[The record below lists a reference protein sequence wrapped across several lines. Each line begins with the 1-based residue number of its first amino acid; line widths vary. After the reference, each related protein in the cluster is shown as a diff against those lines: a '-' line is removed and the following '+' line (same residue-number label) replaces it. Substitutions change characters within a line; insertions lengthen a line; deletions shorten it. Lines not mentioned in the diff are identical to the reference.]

1 MLVPLEWLKDFVD
14 IRESAEEISE
24 ALTMAGLEA
33 ALKEEE
39 LIEIDI
45 TPNRPDCLSIAG
57 IAREIAAIKGR
68 EFRLNDYRFSGGS
81 KSDFRVVIDS
91 PLCRRYAGRIIRG
104 VRIGE
109 SPEWMK
115 KRLEAAGI
123 RSINN
128 VVDITNYVMLELGHP
143 LHAFDLKTLKGNMIR
158 VDIAG
163 SVKEFV
169 TLDGQRRLLPYDAL
183 LIWDGE
189 RPVALA
195 GIMGGEET
203 EVKEDTTDIF
213 LESAYFEPSSI
224 RKTSKALG
232 LKTESSYRFER
243 GTDIEG
249 LINALDRAASLI
261 REICGGEVS
270 ERIDTYSYPLQPKS
284 IYFRFQTVERV
295 LGVKISPDKVTEVLK
310 NLGFIIHN
318 RDDKGF
324 KIDIPTFRVDISMET
339 DIVEEIARLYG
350 YQNIPSTVP
359 KAELEAEP
367 SYSLSKTLKTIKQA
381 MLFSGFSESINYSFM
396 NPLMLDLL
404 KIPPEDRRRN
414 TVELLNPL
422 RKDESV
428 LRTFLLP
435 SLLQA
440 LMLNINRGV
449 MDIKLFEISRVFLK
463 TDKELPEERVHLGAV
478 YFYKKGQWLWET
490 PTETYYVIKGVV
502 EKLGSALNIRRLYFK
517 DPTEPFL
524 HKGKSADIFIDNKR
538 VGYVGVL
545 SPEVREALDLREP
558 KEDIGIIEL
567 DIPSLL
573 EGMDKEIRF
582 TPLPRYPAVQRDI
595 SLLVPRELKTGD
607 VIGYLEGYPS
617 ELIED
622 IRLFDLYEGKNIPE
636 GMKSLGISIIY
647 RADNRTLTDDEVDS
661 LHTKIVDYII
671 EKTGGRLR

>member
-14 IRESAEEISE
+14 IREPAEEISE

-33 ALKEEE
+33 TLKEKG
-39 LIEIDI
+39 LLEIDI
-45 TPNRPDCLSIAG
+45 TPNRPDCLSISG
-57 IAREIAAIKGR
+57 IAREIAAIKRR
-68 EFRLNDYRFSGGS
+68 EFRLNDYRFSEGF

-104 VRIGE
+104 VRIDE
-109 SPEWMK
+109 SPKWMK
-115 KRLEAAGI
+115 KRLEVAGI

-143 LHAFDLKTLKGNMIR
+143 LHAFDLRTLKGNMIR

-169 TLDGQRRLLPYDAL
+169 TLDGQRRLLPHDAL

-232 LKTESSYRFER
+232 LMTESSYRFER

-295 LGVKISPDKVTEVLK
+295 LGVKISSDKVTEVLK
-310 NLGFIIHN
+310 NLGFIIRN
-318 RDDKGF
+318 RDDKGL

-367 SYSLSKTLKTIKQA
+367 SSSLSKTLKTIKQT

-404 KIPPEDRRRN
+404 KIPPEDIRRN

-449 MDIKLFEISRVFLK
+449 MDIKLFEVSRVFLK
-463 TDKELPEERVHLGAV
+463 TDKELPEERVHLGTV

-490 PTETYYVIKGVV
+490 PTETYYVMKGVV
-502 EKLGSALNIRRLYFK
+502 EKLASALNIKRLYFK

-573 EGMDKEIRF
+573 EGMDKEIKF

-607 VIGYLEGYPS
+607 VISYLEGYPS

-647 RADNRTLTDDEVDS
+647 RADNRTLTDEEVDS